1 MRSISIF
8 ALLIIT
14 LVTGC
19 KFDSSNDQAN
29 TAQGPLKYD
38 TAKIAIITWGH
49 ATHIFDSLKYKPATL
64 TQDDLTSI
72 DSLIIVCIT
81 SHNDE
86 LNLPEQYKDYE
97 IDLKATDY
105 KRQLVAVTN
114 SMGEKEVW
122 INCLCRIRD
131 SSWKTQIHSIKDG
144 GPCYFNLKVNLTT
157 RSCYDLYVN
166 GLA

>member
-8 ALLIIT
+8 AVLIIT
-14 LVTGC
+14 LAGC
-19 KFDSSNDQAN
+19 KFDSSNNKAN
-29 TAQGPLKYD
+29 TTQGPLNYD
-38 TAKIAIITWGH
+38 TSEIAIIAWDNT
-49 ATHIFDSLKYKPATL
+49 THFFDSLKYKPATL
-64 TQDDLTSI
+64 TQDDLTRI
-72 DSLIIVCIT
+72 DSLITVCIT

-114 SMGEKEVW
+114 SIGEKEVW
-122 INCLCRIRD
+122 INCICRVRD
-131 SSWKTQIHSIKDG
+131 NSWKTQIHSVKDG

-157 RSCYDLYVN
+157 RIFYDLYVN